1 MSNTRIHHLSR
12 FGVAANI
19 TLVAAFSLLT
29 VFLISSRQDTVGNYE
44 AARSPSI
51 AQAVSLEQA
60 LGDVEIVQT
69 AQTVSIEQ
77 ALASVEDVDG

>member
-19 TLVAAFSLLT
+19 TLVTAFSLLT
-29 VFLISSRQDTVGNYE
+29 VFLISNRQDTVGNYE

-60 LGDVEIVQT
+60 LGDVDIVQT
-69 AQTVSIEQ
+69 SQTVSIEQ
-77 ALASVEDVDG
+77 AFASVEDVDG